1 MVSIMSL
8 KDFFKNDELVLNYI
22 EGNRI
27 SDDEE
32 ITFLDIMRIIKNSPN
47 RIDLLLKYNE
57 YKKSNSQTKK
67 IIDYEFDELFETEK
81 TERIKNYPGK
91 SVWNSL
97 SELSD
102 DGYTHKKILRAFINL
117 NEQNSSFG

>member
-1 MVSIMSL
+1 MSL

-97 SELSD
+97 S
-102 DGYTHKKILRAFINL
+102 
-117 NEQNSSFG
+117 